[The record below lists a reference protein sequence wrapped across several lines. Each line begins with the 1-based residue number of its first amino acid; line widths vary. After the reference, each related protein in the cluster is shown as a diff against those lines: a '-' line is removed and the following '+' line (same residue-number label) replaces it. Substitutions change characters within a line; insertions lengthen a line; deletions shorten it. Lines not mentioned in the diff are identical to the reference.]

1 MYKWEHFVSFCYIDI
16 CARGHESRRLYND
29 KHLQCSGCCTPAFVA
44 GPKLMADMME
54 RKANQVIDHKAF
66 GLQPKHRIHAQ
77 HGTASDDLP
86 YAILAGAH
94 A

>member
-1 MYKWEHFVSFCYIDI
+1 MGALSKLLLIDI
-16 CARGHESRRLYND
+16 CTRG
-29 KHLQCSGCCTPAFVA
+29 TPAFVA

-54 RKANQVIDHKAF
+54 KQANQIIDHKAF
-66 GLQPKHRIHAQ
+66 GLQPKHRIYAQ

-86 YAILAGAH
+86 YAILACTH